1 MRSSLQKDL
10 AVYDF
15 NEEEEA
21 VEAASGKYAAR
32 IQSGLREPET
42 KYQFP
47 EAARIQS
54 GLKEAE
60 TKYQFLEACMP
71 FPTRN
76 P

>member
-21 VEAASGKYAAR
+21 VEAASGKFAAR
-32 IQSGLREPET
+32 IQSR
-42 KYQFP
+42 
-47 EAARIQS
+47 
-54 GLKEAE
+54 LKEAE
-60 TKYQFLEACMP
+60 TKYQFLGACMP